1 MPSRSLAVC
10 AWACDET
17 TASGS
22 GTGQQ
27 EPQHSPASWLS
38 ASIET
43 EPGQLQPLQHL
54 LCNTFDAIDTHA
66 FDVCVFAQPPLD
78 QRGARGAAPPADR
91 NAQSDK
97 VMRLVVGREIGRCC
111 LRHNPESSKRERR
124 RSKALTG

>member
-22 GTGQQ
+22 GTGQR

-78 QRGARGAAPPADR
+78 HSAAHA
-91 NAQSDK
+91 AQHRRPIGTLRVTRLCAWSSDG
-97 VMRLVVGREIGRCC
+97 RLAV
-111 LRHNPESSKRERR
+111 LLAP
-124 RSKALTG
+124 